1 MTDLIGRPLSYAED
15 YLKKNNLSY
24 TVVDNNFCVKNGT
37 KLVTNVKADKNMIV
51 LTVGEFIFDLKER
64 QNGQST

>member
-1 MTDLIGRPLSYAED
+1 MTDFIGRPLCYAED
-15 YLKKNNLSY
+15 YLKKNNFAY
-24 TVVDNNFCVKNGT
+24 TVVDNNFCVENGT
-37 KLVTNVKADKNMIV
+37 KLVTNVKADKDVIV